1 MTTVSIVASN
11 YPHREIFWHRSD
23 TKMPDGS
30 DVDPGVFRRSDSVP
44 FIDFALISHSEK
56 DGFRGKS
63 RSIVSSQ
70 YAGTPGKA

>member
-1 MTTVSIVASN
+1 MSIPVC
-11 YPHREIFWHRSD
+11 FD
-23 TKMPDGS
+23 VLKMY
-30 DVDPGVFRRSDSVP
+30 SVP